1 MIRREGFARLVRN
14 KIMMLPKSIAAT
26 CKPKDD
32 SPITV
37 ALAYDGDDAFRAA
50 KEVYLDVMRRLTDQ
64 FELRDFWWRFDALS
78 ERNLFARAVGIAA
91 EADIVFCCPRNPHML
106 PRVVLNWMC
115 GWLTRRTQP
124 DGALVILLPF
134 AAGVTPSQTLVER
147 DLRETARISG
157 LACFVNYY
165 LSGHALHPPT
175 RTFGLSKYVGEDLNA
190 VHVVQYGA
198 GVDHWGLNE

>member
-1 MIRREGFARLVRN
+1 
-14 KIMMLPKSIAAT
+14 MMLPKSIAAT

-50 KEVYLDVMRRLTDQ
+50 KELYLDVMRRLTDQ
-64 FELRDFWWRFDALS
+64 FEFRDFWWRFDMLA
-78 ERNLFARAVGIAA
+78 ERGLFERTVGLAA
-91 EADIVFCCPRNPHML
+91 EADIIFCCPSNPHVL
-106 PRVVLNWMC
+106 PRPVQDWLC
-115 GWLTRRTQP
+115 RWLTRRTQP

-147 DLRETARISG
+147 DLRETARVSG

-165 LSGHALHPPT
+165 WSGLAPHPRT
-175 RTFGLSKYVGEDLNA
+175 RTFELSNYVGEDVNA
-190 VHVVQYGA
+190 VRVAQHGA

>member
-1 MIRREGFARLVRN
+1 
-14 KIMMLPKSIAAT
+14 MMLPKSIAAT